1 MFDIGEYCAE
11 DRGAIRDNSHEAI
24 DFELVSDISDLV
36 AGEAGSLYLND
47 RYRNKG
53 ALVEIMYP
61 ADSHASLY
69 SHMLSPERLRF
80 LLSLYPRKIDLQRL
94 SRIVIRPRYI
104 EAGEIELAALY
115 IKSSRTL
122 VLYLTSS
129 GFGSGIFAGDPEFVS
144 ASLEKIT
151 LSKIITDSV
160 DSGRDGAAIP
170 ALWNIISVI
179 DTEGEGGVEKFFI
192 RRPDAA
198 ERIIAAL
205 CEISE
210 HYTGLGY

>member
-11 DRGAIRDNSHEAI
+11 YPNAVGDDSHEAI

-36 AGEAGSLYLND
+36 AGEAGRLYLND

-53 ALVEIMYP
+53 VLVEIMYP

-69 SHMLSPERLRF
+69 SRMLSPERLRF
-80 LLSLYPRKIDLQRL
+80 LLSLYPRRIDLQRL

-129 GFGSGIFAGDPEFVS
+129 GFGSGGEGDPEFVS
-144 ASLEKIT
+144 ESLEKIT
-151 LSKIITDSV
+151 LSKIITDSL
-160 DSGRDGAAIP
+160 DSGRDGSAIP
-170 ALWNIISVI
+170 ALWNIISII
-179 DTEGEGGVEKFFI
+179 DPDGEDGVEKFFI
-192 RRPDAA
+192 RRTDAG
-198 ERIIAAL
+198 ERLVAAL
-205 CEISE
+205 YEISE
-210 HYTGLGY
+210 HYTALGY